1 MRRSSVFFAEVFHG
15 LAFLV
20 MVLSGLYFL
29 SVRFGWLP
37 SRVEGFLQGPGKETL
52 TVWAGLS
59 FLLALYFLTR
69 GVLAAREAEPRV
81 MSAGPRGPIW
91 ISQGAIRDFI
101 LQALREE
108 MGFADASVSLKQG
121 RDGIVVQVR
130 TPLPLHQSVTEL
142 GAKIQEHVK
151 ARVEERIG
159 VTVERVEVLAKS
171 VQSASAAP
179 AAASVSA
186 STPAPTSSSAIP
198 VRPPRSR
205 AEAAAAE
212 EEGEGSRAG
221 AEAEAEAEAE
231 SKSERDRS

>member
-1 MRRSSVFFAEVFHG
+1 MRRSSVFLAEVFHG

-37 SRVEGFLQGPGKETL
+37 ADVEGFLQGPGKETL

-69 GVLAAREAEPRV
+69 GVLAARGADPRV

-101 LQALREE
+101 LQSLREE
-108 MGFADASVSLKQG
+108 LGFAHAAVSLRQG

-151 ARVEERIG
+151 TRVEERIG

-171 VQSASAAP
+171 VQSAS
-179 AAASVSA
+179 
-186 STPAPTSSSAIP
+186 TPTPTPTPTSTSSPAIP
-198 VRPPRSR
+198 VRPPQSR
-205 AEAAAAE
+205 AEAVAAD
-212 EEGEGSRAG
+212 EGEGAEPEREPESESTR
-221 AEAEAEAEAE
+221 EAETE
-231 SKSERDRS
+231 SERDRS

>member
-1 MRRSSVFFAEVFHG
+1 
-15 LAFLV
+15 
-20 MVLSGLYFL
+20 
-29 SVRFGWLP
+29 
-37 SRVEGFLQGPGKETL
+37 VEGFLQGPGKETL

-69 GVLAAREAEPRV
+69 GVLAARGAEPRV

-101 LQALREE
+101 LQSLREE
-108 MGFADASVSLKQG
+108 LGFAHAAVSLRQG

-159 VTVERVEVLAKS
+159 VTVERVEVLARS

-179 AAASVSA
+179 ASA
-186 STPAPTSSSAIP
+186 STPTSPAIP

-205 AEAAAAE
+205 AEAVAAD
-212 EEGEGSRAG
+212 EGEG
-221 AEAEAEAEAE
+221 AESEREAE
-231 SKSERDRS
+231 SERAREAKSERDPT